1 MIEQSVNVMVEKQP
15 TPSNMATDSKPFRAV
30 AAEGAHELVVPK
42 LRGVSHAV
50 ACGVSIVAAV
60 VVVVLAPAG
69 RASVAVAV
77 YGIGLVAL
85 FGGSALYHRWSG
97 SAHLKA
103 VLRRVDHSMIFVFI
117 AASYT
122 PIAVL
127 VLHGWVGWALLGLA
141 WLGAGIGI
149 GFSMGWVEAP
159 RVIVAGSYLALGWLA
174 VIVIPQLIAD
184 LQLTALILIAGG
196 GVLYSGGAVVYVRQR
211 PNLWPHTFG
220 FHELFH
226 ALVIL
231 AAAAYYVA
239 LIGWMLRAA
248 TG

>member
-1 MIEQSVNVMVEKQP
+1 VTIDKQP
-15 TPSNMATDSKPFRAV
+15 TPSNTPTDIKHFRAV
-30 AAEGAHELVVPK
+30 SAEAAHGLVVPR
-42 LRGVSHAV
+42 LRGVSHAI

-69 RASVAVAV
+69 RASVAVGV
-77 YGIGLVAL
+77 YGIALVAL

-97 SAHLKA
+97 SARFKA

-127 VLHGWVGWALLGLA
+127 VLDGWVGWVLLGLA

-149 GFSMGWVEAP
+149 AFSMGWVEAS

-174 VIVIPQLIAD
+174 VIAIPQLIAD

-196 GVLYSGGAVVYVRQR
+196 GVLYSAGAVVYVRQR
-211 PNLWPHTFG
+211 PNLWPRTFG

-226 ALVIL
+226 LLVIL

-239 LIGWMLRAA
+239 LIGWMLRAT